1 MATRAFLDKDQL
13 EDLAKSFLR
22 PPSRPPDGEE
32 SQLAQFDPYTFA
44 KVLAQALQERFRLS
58 LGDVWDAAAPIAV
71 GSWSRD
77 ELSPRSD
84 LDLVFAG
91 EEAAAAE
98 VTRWAQSQGIKI
110 RARVPESRED
120 WTIGVEAFDVLA
132 LLRAR
137 ALTESGEGVLL
148 LQQVQLEARLKSL
161 RRDFFRVCRREREAR
176 VKRHDSIANYLEPN
190 LKFGPGALRD
200 LEQALSLRRLFPDRF
215 ETDEHA
221 VAIYEYYKRFYL
233 LVRHRVH
240 VAGSGGDVLSAYD
253 QAPVAEW
260 MGYASAR
267 DFMRE
272 LQKGLSRVSF
282 YADTDFARGA
292 RSEAKVFRR
301 RRFVNLGQLT
311 SALEQSPDLLTQL
324 EAREQG
330 RSLWRAS
337 GPGGRE
343 ALGELLA
350 KALDPHESEELAVA
364 FFRSRLA
371 DLAVSGFTKLVGWV
385 QHDQYH
391 RYSADAHLLQAV
403 REVKRVARHPK
414 RIGRLGRYTKDFSR
428 EDWRILGWAAL
439 YHDIGK
445 GSGRDHSDA
454 SREIA
459 ERDLRAWGLK
469 PRFIDEVLWL
479 VEHHLAMSQAA
490 FRGNPAL
497 PSTWRELHDIGCE
510 GERARRLAVFTAI
523 DVWATNREAW
533 TPWKER
539 LLADLMEQLERPE
552 ALSFSKFMKAL
563 VEISDRSLD
572 RSGKSVSENADA
584 AGLSQFAEVLQI
596 AERLDPFLV
605 AAVSPRVLASDLHEV
620 WKQEIRQGLSRD
632 PSGVGRADV
641 GTIKVIRTAKSGRV
655 LVRFHVP
662 VDRPGLL
669 VGFARALHQVGLSVR
684 HASILTDETLG
695 VYDWFEVKPPRG
707 EFQPK
712 RWEARLLSAWEAVNV
727 SPSAPQAL
735 PQVKFQRIELLSQTS
750 DEWVISLQGVD
761 QAGALRTALE
771 ALLEEGLSI
780 RWAKVHTWGKSLDDV
795 LGVQA
800 RKDLV
805 AEDVVARL
813 ARRLC

>member
-1 MATRAFLDKDQL
+1 MATRAFLETQQL
-13 EDLAKSFLR
+13 EDLAQKFLR

-32 SQLAQFDPYTFA
+32 SQFSLFDPYPFA
-44 KVLAQALQERFRLS
+44 RALAQALEDRFRQA
-58 LGDVWDAAAPIAV
+58 LGEVWEAAAPVAV

-91 EEAAAAE
+91 DEAAAAE
-98 VTRWAQSQGIKI
+98 VTRWAQAQGVKI

-120 WTIGVEAFDVLA
+120 WTVGVEAFDILA

-137 ALTESGEGVLL
+137 ALTPSGETALL
-148 LQQVQLEARLKSL
+148 HQQLQLEARLKSL

-190 LKFGPGALRD
+190 LKFGPGGLRD
-200 LEQALSLRRLFPDRF
+200 LEQALSLRRLFPERF
-215 ETDEHA
+215 EADEHA

-260 MGYASAR
+260 LGYSSAR

-292 RSEAKVFRR
+292 RAEAKVFRR
-301 RRFVNLGQLT
+301 RRFSSMAQLT
-311 SALEQSPDLLTQL
+311 RALEDSPDLLTQL

-330 RSLWRAS
+330 RALLKESAQK
-337 GPGGRE
+337 GRE
-343 ALGELLA
+343 ALGDLLA
-350 KALDPHESEELAVA
+350 KVVDPLESEELAVA
-364 FFRSRLA
+364 FFRARLA
-371 DLAVSGFTKLVGWV
+371 DLSVSGFTKLVGWV

-414 RIGRLGRYTKDFSR
+414 RIGRLGRYTKEFSR

-469 PRFIDEVLWL
+469 EKFVEEVLWL

-497 PSTWRELHDIGCE
+497 PATWRELHEIGCE
-510 GERARRLAVFTAI
+510 GGRARRLAVFTAI

-533 TPWKER
+533 TAWKER
-539 LLADLMEQLERPE
+539 LLADLMEHLERPE
-552 ALSFSKFMKAL
+552 ALSFSKLMKAL
-563 VEISDRSLD
+563 V
-572 RSGKSVSENADA
+572 DA
-584 AGLSQFAEVLQI
+584 PPELVRL

-605 AAVSPRVLASDLHEV
+605 SALSPKVLANDLRET
-620 WKQEIRQGLSRD
+620 WQRSLPQGSKTEGPDGEESL
-632 PSGVGRADV
+632 
-641 GTIKVIRTAKSGRV
+641 KVIHTGKSGRV
-655 LVRFHVP
+655 LVRFHVAK
-662 VDRPGLL
+662 DRPGLL

-684 HASILTDETLG
+684 HASILTDEVMG

-707 EFQPK
+707 DFQTK
-712 RWEARLLSAWEAVNV
+712 RWEARLSSAWLAGK
-727 SPSAPQAL
+727 SAPGPVASVAA
-735 PQVKFQRIELLSQTS
+735 VKFQRVELLSKTA

-771 ALLEEGLSI
+771 ALLAEGLSI

-795 LGVQA
+795 LGVEA
-800 RKDLV
+800 RADLI
-805 AEDVVARL
+805 AEEVVDRL
-813 ARRLC
+813 SRRLC

>member
-1 MATRAFLDKDQL
+1 MATRAFLEKEQL
-13 EDLAKSFLR
+13 DDLAVRFLR
-22 PPSRPPDGEE
+22 PPESPPDGEE
-32 SQLAQFDPYTFA
+32 TSLSRLDPYAFSKA
-44 KVLAQALQERFRLS
+44 IAHALEHRFRTALPEA
-58 LGDVWDAAAPIAV
+58 WEAAAPIAV

-84 LDLVFAG
+84 LDLVFGGDEASAG
-91 EEAAAAE
+91 E

-120 WTIGVEAFDVLA
+120 WTVGVEAFDVLA

-137 ALTESGEGVLL
+137 ALVESGEGVLL
-148 LQQVQLEARLKSL
+148 RQQVQLEARLKSL

-190 LKFGPGALRD
+190 LKYGPGALRD
-200 LEQALSLRRLFPDRF
+200 LEQALSLRRLFPERF
-215 ETDEHA
+215 EADEHA

-253 QAPVAEW
+253 QAPAAEW
-260 MGYASAR
+260 MGFASAR

-292 RSEAKVFRR
+292 RPEAKVFRR
-301 RRFVNLGQLT
+301 RRFANMAQLT
-311 SALEQSPDLLTQL
+311 NALEQSPDLLTQL

-330 RSLWRAS
+330 RKLLKAS
-337 GPGGRE
+337 GPSGRE
-343 ALGELLA
+343 ALGVLLA
-350 KALDPHESEELAVA
+350 RALDPLESEELAVA
-364 FFRSRLA
+364 FFRARLA
-371 DLAVSGFTKLVGWV
+371 DLAVTGFTKLVGWV

-403 REVKRVARHPK
+403 REVKRVALHPK
-414 RIGRLGRYTKDFSR
+414 RIGRLGTYCKNFSR
-428 EDWRILGWAAL
+428 DDWRILGWAAL

-445 GSGRDHSDA
+445 GSGRDHSEA

-459 ERDLRAWGLK
+459 EQDLQGWGLK
-469 PRFIDEVLWL
+469 PKFIDEVLWL

-497 PSTWRELHDIGCE
+497 PSTWRELHAIGCE
-510 GERARRLAVFTAI
+510 GERARRLAIFTAI

-552 ALSFSKFMKAL
+552 AMSFSKFMKVLAQT
-563 VEISDRSLD
+563 VERS
-572 RSGKSVSENADA
+572 SADEA
-584 AGLSQFAEVLQI
+584 RAQLLEAG
-596 AERLDPFLV
+596 ERLDPFLV
-605 AAVSPRVLASDLHEV
+605 EALAPRVLASDLLQISNFRDSGIGSTEEV
-620 WKQEIRQGLSRD
+620 S
-632 PSGVGRADV
+632 
-641 GTIKVIRTAKSGRV
+641 IKVIRTAKGGRV

-684 HASILTDETLG
+684 HASILTDKTLG

-712 RWEARLLSAWEAVNV
+712 RWETRISSAWLASNQGQN
-727 SPSAPQAL
+727 PTPTK
-735 PQVKFQRIELLSQTS
+735 VKFQRVELLSATS
-750 DEWVISLQGVD
+750 EEWVISLQGVD
-761 QAGALRTALE
+761 QPGALRAALE
-771 ALLEEGLSI
+771 ALLDEGLSI

-795 LGVQA
+795 LGVEA
-800 RKDLV
+800 RKDLE

-813 ARRLC
+813 AKDLC